1 MASTFRSQAG
11 RGLRYRTLGQG
22 EIRVLRLKSRG
33 QLDFE
38 FVYMSIADNQS
49 YAALSYTW
57 GAAVFPCHININGL
71 RFSVTQNLY
80 DALMVIVNNELLIGE
95 RGPFRQ
101 TGLLWID
108 AVCINQQDLDER
120 STQVRMMKDLY
131 EKAEKI
137 FVWLGKPEDEVANS
151 LAAGK
156 LKEFDDWFT
165 DTMRR
170 NRPYRPLWW
179 PIKNRPPN
187 DIDSFLLH
195 AANDKAIYD
204 GPGSP
209 TYHAWLGIC
218 ALWKKPW
225 WNRTWVYQEATIP
238 ESLIAIF
245 MRGVSVIRPKSKV
258 VFLCGSSM
266 FTWSQFHIGY
276 QVAVHLATS
285 QRQSDPMLSSA
296 VVSFIP
302 IWNLRLNRGQ
312 HHSLTFLEL
321 LQVFRRTECKDPR
334 DKVYAPL
341 GLAAESATS
350 FINPDYKRHIQE
362 VYSDVVQYQLT
373 QKRKEFD
380 FLAYATTPSQ
390 PNILPPPSLE
400 FSDWPSWM
408 PNWSEATT
416 VAPLPKV
423 LYTHKNLDGRAVR
436 PYDKQS
442 TKDHT
447 LYRTNVYNASAD
459 LEPVVFVE
467 GKMLHTQGI
476 LRDTIA
482 ELVDYNGPQDAVRE
496 ANKRWAFEARG
507 RYPTGEPWTQALRRT
522 NAVDVKYNKQN
533 RACDRNGSVDFDLLR
548 RPADQ
553 LTSAELEV
561 QVTMRTA
568 LNYALLYRK
577 LCRTEQGFLGMV
589 PASSMVGDKI
599 CVLCGSQVLHVLRL
613 KTRSCDV
620 AAYAYV
626 GEAYV
631 HGLMDGEV
639 VENVRRGH
647 GTIEHLILI

>member
-1 MASTFRSQAG
+1 MASAFRNQATG
-11 RGLRYRTLGQG
+11 GLRYRPLSQG

-33 QLDFE
+33 KLDFE
-38 FVYMSIADNQS
+38 FVYMRFADNQS

-57 GAAVFPCHININGL
+57 GAAVFPCHITIGGL
-71 RFSVTQNLY
+71 RFQITQNLH
-80 DALMVIVNNELLIGE
+80 DALMVIVNDELLVNE
-95 RGPFRQ
+95 KGPFRQ

-137 FVWLGKPEDEVANS
+137 FVWLGKPEDEVANT

-156 LKEFDDWFT
+156 LRELNDRFT

-170 NRPYRPLWW
+170 NRPYRPFWW

-195 AANDKAIYD
+195 AASDKAIYD

-238 ESLIAIF
+238 ESLKAIF
-245 MRGVSVIRPKSKV
+245 IRGVSVIRPNSKV

-266 FTWSQFHIGY
+266 FTWSQFHVAY
-276 QVAVHLATS
+276 QIAVHLATS
-285 QRQSDPMLSSA
+285 QKQCDPILKSA
-296 VVSFIP
+296 VVPFIP

-321 LQVFRRTECKDPR
+321 LQVFRRTDCKDPR

-341 GLAAESATS
+341 GLAAESAIN
-350 FINPDYKRHIQE
+350 FINPEYKRHIQE

-373 QKRKEFD
+373 QKGKEFD
-380 FLAYATTPSQ
+380 FLAYATTLSQ
-390 PNILPPPSLE
+390 TIISPPINLE
-400 FSDWPSWM
+400 FSDWPSWI
-408 PNWSEATT
+408 PNWFEAITI
-416 VAPLPKV
+416 APLPKI
-423 LYTHKNLDGRAVR
+423 LYTYKNLDGRAVR
-436 PYDKQS
+436 LYDKQS

-447 LYRTNVYNASAD
+447 MYRSNVYNASAD

-482 ELVDYNGPQDAVRE
+482 ELVDYNGPQDVVRE
-496 ANKRWAFEARG
+496 ANHRWAFEARG

-522 NAVDVKYNKQN
+522 NAVDVKYNTQN
-533 RACDRNGSVDFDLLR
+533 QTCDRNGSIDFDLLR
-548 RPADQ
+548 KPPDQ
-553 LTSAELEV
+553 LTSSELEV
-561 QVTMRTA
+561 QVPTRTA
-568 LNYALLYRK
+568 LNYALLQRK

-599 CVLCGSQVLHVLRL
+599 CVLCGSQVLHVVRLR
-613 KTRSCDV
+613 TRSFDV

-626 GEAYV
+626 GEGYV

-639 VENVRRGH
+639 VESVRRGH

>member
-1 MASTFRSQAG
+1 MANSLHNQSSG
-11 RGLRYRTLGQG
+11 KLRYRPLGPN
-22 EIRVLRLKSRG
+22 EIRILRLKARG
-33 QLDFE
+33 KLDFE
-38 FVYMSIADNQS
+38 FVYMSIADNPS

-71 RFSVTQNLY
+71 RFQITQNLH
-80 DALMVIVNNELLIGE
+80 DALEAMVNNGLLVDEG
-95 RGPFRQ
+95 GLFQQ
-101 TGLLWID
+101 TGHLWID

-137 FVWLGKPEDEVANS
+137 FVWLGKPEDEVANT
-151 LAAGK
+151 LAASK
-156 LKEFDDWFT
+156 LKEFDDRWT
-165 DTMRR
+165 DTMRQ
-170 NRPYRPLWW
+170 NRPYRPFWW

-187 DIDSFLLH
+187 DIDSFLQQ
-195 AANDKAIYD
+195 ADSDKAIFD

-238 ESLIAIF
+238 ESLKAIF
-245 MRGVSVIRPKSKV
+245 IRGVSVIRPNSKV

-266 FTWSQFHIGY
+266 FAWSQFHLAY

-285 QRQSDPMLSSA
+285 QRQCDPILRSA
-296 VVSFIP
+296 VVPFIP

-312 HHSLTFLEL
+312 NHSLTFLEL

-334 DKVYAPL
+334 DKLYAPL
-341 GLAAESATS
+341 GLALESATNS
-350 FINPDYKRHIQE
+350 IKPDYKKHIQE

-373 QKRKEFD
+373 QKGKEFD
-380 FLAYATTPSQ
+380 FLAYVTTLGQ
-390 PNILPPPSLE
+390 TITVPPINSE
-400 FSDWPSWM
+400 FSDWPSWI
-408 PNWSEATT
+408 PNWSEAITI
-416 VAPLPKV
+416 APLPKV
-423 LYTHKNLDGRAVR
+423 LYTYKNLDGRAIR
-436 PYDKQS
+436 LYDMQS

-447 LYRTNVYNASAD
+447 IHRTNVYNASAD

-496 ANKRWAFEARG
+496 ANRRWAFEAG
-507 RYPTGEPWTQALRRT
+507 GKYCTGESWTQALRRT
-522 NAVDVKYNKQN
+522 NAVDVKYNTQN
-533 RACDRNGSVDFDLLR
+533 QVCDRNGSIDFDLLR

-553 LTSAELEV
+553 LTPNESEV
-561 QVTMRTA
+561 QVNTRTA
-568 LNYALLYRK
+568 LNYALLHRK

-589 PASSMVGDKI
+589 PASSVVGDKI
-599 CVLCGSQVLHVLRL
+599 CVLCGSQVLHVLRS
-613 KTRSCDV
+613 KNHAFDV
-620 AAYAYV
+620 ATYAYL
-626 GEAYV
+626 GESYV

-639 VENVRRGH
+639 VESVRHGH